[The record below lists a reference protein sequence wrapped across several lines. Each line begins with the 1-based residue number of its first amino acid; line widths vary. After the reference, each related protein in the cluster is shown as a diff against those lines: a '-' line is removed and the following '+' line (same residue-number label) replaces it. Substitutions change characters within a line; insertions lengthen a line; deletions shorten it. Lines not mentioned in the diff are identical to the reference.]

1 MCNLALHACCG
12 GLRPPP
18 GLEAG
23 ATLGGRGYGYASLRA
38 RAASTSGATHFQS
51 PRIAIR
57 PMRPTRPPDDR
68 RARHEAAGEW
78 PQPNVSAMLDARRR
92 SDAGRVFMIEGVRS
106 GGRQFTY
113 GQLATRADRMTVA
126 LRRLGVRA
134 ADVVSWQLPNWFEG
148 AALTAAIDRIGAI
161 ANPIISIYRER
172 EVGFVCRQARAKVLI
187 VPGIVRGFDHR
198 ELAETVRAQ
207 APDLEHVLTVRAEPA
222 AGQT

>member
-23 ATLGGRGYGYASLRA
+23 ATLGGRGYGYASLRPPPGTEA
-38 RAASTSGATHFQS
+38 RATHFQS

-92 SDAGRVFMIEGVRS
+92 PDAGRVFMIEGARS

-113 GQLATRADRMTVA
+113 GQLAARADRMTVA
-126 LRRLGVRA
+126 LRGLGVRA
-134 ADVVSWQLPNWFEG
+134 GDVVSWQLPNWFEG

-161 ANPIISIYRER
+161 SNPIITIYRER
-172 EVGFVCRQARAKVLI
+172 EVGFVCRQAGSRVLV
-187 VPGIVRGFDHR
+187 VPGVVRGVDHR
-198 ELAETVRAQ
+198 ELASAVRTMAT
-207 APDLEHVLTVRAEPA
+207 ALEHVVTVRAEP
-222 AGQT
+222 